1 MGGGEGENG
10 DHLPK
15 KQSLIPLLIPC
26 ILVSPLLVWIAN
38 DLFFQ
43 LSNVDILP
51 YIFLPWILAFLSV
64 LAYLSYVV
72 VTVYATMYA
81 DTRKIRIW
89 ANREIDIDGNGLV
102 SSEEFESFKQRYFT
116 GLEIWGNKLDA
127 MFAERVSDN
136 DGNVLVDEFVD
147 LVKYVFILLE
157 YMGKSP
163 EYMGKSSIPEDSK
176 EWWEE
181 WWEELR
187 EMEQTVLRDN
197 LVMLTRD
204 SPEDIIGNMMLQE
217 MS

>member
-1 MGGGEGENG
+1 MEGGEGENG

-51 YIFLPWILAFLSV
+51 YIFLPWILAFISV

-102 SSEEFESFKQRYFT
+102 SRDEFESFKQRYFT

-157 YMGKSP
+157 YRRKRPSP
-163 EYMGKSSIPEDSK
+163 EESK

-181 WWEELR
+181 IR
-187 EMEQTVLRDN
+187 ETEQAALRDN
-197 LVMLTRD
+197 LVMLIRD

-217 MS
+217 MT

>member
-1 MGGGEGENG
+1 MGGGEGG
-10 DHLPK
+10 DGYHLPK

-26 ILVSPLLVWIAN
+26 ILVSPLLVLIAN
-38 DLFFQ
+38 DIFFQ
-43 LSNVDILP
+43 HSMVAILP
-51 YIFLPWILAFLSV
+51 YIFLPWILAFIPL

-136 DGNVLVDEFVD
+136 DGNVLVNEFVD
-147 LVKYVFILLE
+147 LVKYVFILLDYLKKKE
-157 YMGKSP
+157 
-163 EYMGKSSIPEDSK
+163 GKSSIPEDSK
-176 EWWEE
+176 EWWGES
-181 WWEELR
+181 WEEGSL
-187 EMEQTVLRDN
+187 ETEQSVLRDN

-204 SPEDIIGNMMLQE
+204 SPDDIIGNMMLQE

>member
-1 MGGGEGENG
+1 MEGGEGENG

-51 YIFLPWILAFLSV
+51 YIFLPWILAFIPLLV
-64 LAYLSYVV
+64 YLSYVV
-72 VTVYATMYA
+72 VTVYATILA
-81 DTRKIRIW
+81 DAIKIRIW
-89 ANREIDIDGNGLV
+89 ANREIDIDGNGLI

-127 MFAERVSDN
+127 MFAELVSDN
-136 DGNVLVDEFVD
+136 DGNVLVNEFVD

>member
-1 MGGGEGENG
+1 MGGGEGEHG

-38 DLFFQ
+38 DIFFHH
-43 LSNVDILP
+43 SMVAILP
-51 YIFLPWILAFLSV
+51 YIFLPWILAFISV

-72 VTVYATMYA
+72 VTVYATILA
-81 DTRKIRIW
+81 DARKIRIW
-89 ANREIDIDGNGLV
+89 ANREIDIDGNGLI

-116 GLEIWGNKLDA
+116 GLEIWGSKLDA
-127 MFAERVSDN
+127 MFADRVSDN
-136 DGNVLVDEFVD
+136 DGNVLVNEFVD
-147 LVKYVFILLE
+147 LVKYVFILLDYLKKDE
-157 YMGKSP
+157 
-163 EYMGKSSIPEDSK
+163 GKSSIPEDSK

-181 WWEELR
+181 SWEELK
-187 EMEQTVLRDN
+187 ETEQSVLRDN

-204 SPEDIIGNMMLQE
+204 SPEDIIGNMMLRE

>member
-38 DLFFQ
+38 DIFFHH
-43 LSNVDILP
+43 SMVAILP
-51 YIFLPWILAFLSV
+51 YIFLPWIIAFISV

-72 VTVYATMYA
+72 VTVYATILA
-81 DTRKIRIW
+81 DARKIMIW
-89 ANREIDIDGNGLV
+89 ANREIDIDGNGLI

-116 GLEIWGNKLDA
+116 GLEIWGSKLDA
-127 MFAERVSDN
+127 MFADRVSDN
-136 DGNVLVDEFVD
+136 DGNVLVNEFVD
-147 LVKYVFILLE
+147 LVKYVFILLDYLKKDE
-157 YMGKSP
+157 
-163 EYMGKSSIPEDSK
+163 GKSSIPEGSK

-181 WWEELR
+181 SWEELK
-187 EMEQTVLRDN
+187 ETEQSVLRDN

-204 SPEDIIGNMMLQE
+204 SPEDIIGNMMLRE

>member
-38 DLFFQ
+38 DIFFHH
-43 LSNVDILP
+43 SMVAILP
-51 YIFLPWILAFLSV
+51 YIFLPWILAFISV

-72 VTVYATMYA
+72 VTVYATILA
-81 DTRKIRIW
+81 DARKIRIW
-89 ANREIDIDGNGLV
+89 ANREIDIDGNGLI

-116 GLEIWGNKLDA
+116 GLEIWGSKLDA
-127 MFAERVSDN
+127 MFADRVSDN
-136 DGNVLVDEFVD
+136 DGNVLVNEFVD
-147 LVKYVFILLE
+147 LVKYVFILLDYLKKDE
-157 YMGKSP
+157 
-163 EYMGKSSIPEDSK
+163 GKSSIPEGSK

-181 WWEELR
+181 WWEELK
-187 EMEQTVLRDN
+187 ETEQSVLRDN

-204 SPEDIIGNMMLQE
+204 SPEDIIGNMMLRE

>member
-1 MGGGEGENG
+1 MEGGEGENG

-38 DLFFQ
+38 DIFFQ
-43 LSNVDILP
+43 HSMVAILP
-51 YIFLPWILAFLSV
+51 YIFLPWTLTFISL

-89 ANREIDIDGNGLV
+89 ANREIDIDGNGLI

-127 MFAERVSDN
+127 MFAELVSDN
-136 DGNVLVDEFVD
+136 DGNVLVNEFVD
-147 LVKYVFILLE
+147 LVKYVLILLDYLNKKE
-157 YMGKSP
+157 
-163 EYMGKSSIPEDSK
+163 GKSSIPEDSK
-176 EWWEE
+176 EWWGESWKE
-181 WWEELR
+181 GSLET
-187 EMEQTVLRDN
+187 EQSVLRDN

-204 SPEDIIGNMMLQE
+204 SPDDIFGNMMLQE
-217 MS
+217 MI

>member
-1 MGGGEGENG
+1 MGGGEGGNG
-10 DHLPK
+10 YHLPK

-26 ILVSPLLVWIAN
+26 ILVSPLLVLIAN
-38 DLFFQ
+38 DIFFQ
-43 LSNVDILP
+43 HSMVAILP
-51 YIFLPWILAFLSV
+51 YIFLPWILAFISV

-136 DGNVLVDEFVD
+136 DGNVLVNEFVD
-147 LVKYVFILLE
+147 LVKYVFILLDYLKKKE
-157 YMGKSP
+157 
-163 EYMGKSSIPEDSK
+163 GKSSIPEDSK
-176 EWWEE
+176 EWWGES
-181 WWEELR
+181 WEEGSL
-187 EMEQTVLRDN
+187 ETEQSVLRDN

-204 SPEDIIGNMMLQE
+204 SPDDIIGNMMLQE

>member
-1 MGGGEGENG
+1 M
-10 DHLPK
+10 
-15 KQSLIPLLIPC
+15 
-26 ILVSPLLVWIAN
+26 
-38 DLFFQ
+38 
-43 LSNVDILP
+43 
-51 YIFLPWILAFLSV
+51 
-64 LAYLSYVV
+64 
-72 VTVYATMYA
+72 
-81 DTRKIRIW
+81 
-89 ANREIDIDGNGLV
+89 
-102 SSEEFESFKQRYFT
+102 
-116 GLEIWGNKLDA
+116 
-127 MFAERVSDN
+127 
-136 DGNVLVDEFVD
+136 VDEFVD

>member
-38 DLFFQ
+38 DIFFHH
-43 LSNVDILP
+43 SMVAILP
-51 YIFLPWILAFLSV
+51 YIFLPWILAFISV

-72 VTVYATMYA
+72 VTVYATILA
-81 DTRKIRIW
+81 DARKIRIW
-89 ANREIDIDGNGLV
+89 ANREIDIDGNGLI

-116 GLEIWGNKLDA
+116 GLEIWGSKLDA
-127 MFAERVSDN
+127 MFADRVSDN
-136 DGNVLVDEFVD
+136 DGNVLINEFVD
-147 LVKYVFILLE
+147 LVKYVFILLDYLKKDE
-157 YMGKSP
+157 
-163 EYMGKSSIPEDSK
+163 GKSSIPEDSK

-181 WWEELR
+181 SWEELK
-187 EMEQTVLRDN
+187 ETEQSVLRDN

-204 SPEDIIGNMMLQE
+204 SPEDIIGNMMLRE

>member
-1 MGGGEGENG
+1 MNG

-38 DLFFQ
+38 DIFFHH
-43 LSNVDILP
+43 SMVAILP
-51 YIFLPWILAFLSV
+51 YIFLPWILAFISV

-72 VTVYATMYA
+72 VTVYATILA
-81 DTRKIRIW
+81 DARKIRIW
-89 ANREIDIDGNGLV
+89 ANREIDIDGNGLI

-116 GLEIWGNKLDA
+116 GLEIWGSKLDA
-127 MFAERVSDN
+127 MFADRVSDN
-136 DGNVLVDEFVD
+136 DGNVLVNEFVD
-147 LVKYVFILLE
+147 LVKYVFILLDYLKKDE
-157 YMGKSP
+157 
-163 EYMGKSSIPEDSK
+163 GKSSIPEDSK

-181 WWEELR
+181 SWEELK
-187 EMEQTVLRDN
+187 ETEQSVLRDN

-204 SPEDIIGNMMLQE
+204 SPEDIIGNMMLRE

>member
-1 MGGGEGENG
+1 MEGGEGENG

-38 DLFFQ
+38 DIFFQ
-43 LSNVDILP
+43 HSMVTILP
-51 YIFLPWILAFLSV
+51 YIFLPWILGFSSL

-72 VTVYATMYA
+72 VTVYATILA
-81 DTRKIRIW
+81 DARKIRIW
-89 ANREIDIDGNGLV
+89 ANREIDTDGNGLI

-116 GLEIWGNKLDA
+116 GLEIWGSKLDA
-127 MFAERVSDN
+127 MFADRVSDN
-136 DGNVLVDEFVD
+136 DGNVLVNEFVD
-147 LVKYVFILLE
+147 LVKYVFILLDYLKKKE
-157 YMGKSP
+157 
-163 EYMGKSSIPEDSK
+163 GKSSIPEDS
-176 EWWEE
+176 EE
-181 WWEELR
+181 WWEESWEEGSL
-187 EMEQTVLRDN
+187 ETEQSVLRDN

>member
-1 MGGGEGENG
+1 MEGGGDESG

-51 YIFLPWILAFLSV
+51 YIFLPWILAFISV

-89 ANREIDIDGNGLV
+89 ANREIDIDGNGLI

-127 MFAERVSDN
+127 MFAQRVSDN
-136 DGNVLVDEFVD
+136 DGNVMIDEFVD
-147 LVKYVFILLE
+147 LVKWVFVLLE
-157 YMGKSP
+157 DRRKRPSP
-163 EYMGKSSIPEDSK
+163 EESK

-181 WWEELR
+181 IR
-187 EMEQTVLRDN
+187 ETEQAALRDN
-197 LVMLTRD
+197 LVMLIRD

-217 MS
+217 MT

>member
-1 MGGGEGENG
+1 MEGGGDESG

-26 ILVSPLLVWIAN
+26 ILVSPVLVWIAN
-38 DLFFQ
+38 DIFFHH
-43 LSNVDILP
+43 SMVAILP
-51 YIFLPWILAFLSV
+51 YIFLPWILAFISV

-72 VTVYATMYA
+72 VTVYATILA
-81 DTRKIRIW
+81 DARKIRIW
-89 ANREIDIDGNGLV
+89 ANRQIDIDGNGLI

-116 GLEIWGNKLDA
+116 GLEIWGSKLDA
-127 MFAERVSDN
+127 MFADRVSDN
-136 DGNVLVDEFVD
+136 DGNVLVNEFVD

-157 YMGKSP
+157 YMSKSS
-163 EYMGKSSIPEDSK
+163 EYMDKSSIPEGSK

-187 EMEQTVLRDN
+187 ETEQEVLRDN
-197 LVMLTRD
+197 LVILTRD

>member
-38 DLFFQ
+38 DIFFHH
-43 LSNVDILP
+43 SMVAILP
-51 YIFLPWILAFLSV
+51 YIFLPWILAFISV

-72 VTVYATMYA
+72 VTVYATILA
-81 DTRKIRIW
+81 DARKIRIW
-89 ANREIDIDGNGLV
+89 ANREIDIDGNGLI

-116 GLEIWGNKLDA
+116 GLEIWGSKLDA
-127 MFAERVSDN
+127 MFADRVSDN
-136 DGNVLVDEFVD
+136 DGNVLVNEFVD
-147 LVKYVFILLE
+147 LVKYVFILLDYLKKDE
-157 YMGKSP
+157 
-163 EYMGKSSIPEDSK
+163 GKSSIPEDSK
-176 EWWEE
+176 EWWGES
-181 WWEELR
+181 WEELK
-187 EMEQTVLRDN
+187 ETEQSVLRDN

-204 SPEDIIGNMMLQE
+204 SPEDIIGNMMLRE

>member
-1 MGGGEGENG
+1 MEGGEGENG

-51 YIFLPWILAFLSV
+51 YIFLPWILAFISLF
-64 LAYLSYVV
+64 AYLGYVF
-72 VTVYATMYA
+72 VTTYATMYA

-181 WWEELR
+181 SWEELR
-187 EMEQTVLRDN
+187 ETEQSVLRDN

-217 MS
+217 MT

>member
-38 DLFFQ
+38 DIFFHH
-43 LSNVDILP
+43 SMVAILP
-51 YIFLPWILAFLSV
+51 YIFLPWILAFISV

-72 VTVYATMYA
+72 VTVYATILA
-81 DTRKIRIW
+81 DARKIRIW
-89 ANREIDIDGNGLV
+89 ANREIDIDGNGLI

-116 GLEIWGNKLDA
+116 GLEIWGSKLDA
-127 MFAERVSDN
+127 MFADRVSDN
-136 DGNVLVDEFVD
+136 DGNVLVNEFVD
-147 LVKYVFILLE
+147 LVKYVFILLDYLKKDE
-157 YMGKSP
+157 
-163 EYMGKSSIPEDSK
+163 GKSSIPEDSK
-176 EWWEE
+176 EWWGES
-181 WWEELR
+181 WEELKKT
-187 EMEQTVLRDN
+187 EQSVLRDN

-204 SPEDIIGNMMLQE
+204 SPEDIIGNMMLRE

>member
-1 MGGGEGENG
+1 MELDFASYG

-26 ILVSPLLVWIAN
+26 ILVSPLLVLIAN
-38 DLFFQ
+38 DIFFQ
-43 LSNVDILP
+43 HSMVAILP
-51 YIFLPWILAFLSV
+51 YIFLPWILAFIPL

-72 VTVYATMYA
+72 VTVYATILA
-81 DTRKIRIW
+81 DARKIRIW
-89 ANREIDIDGNGLV
+89 ANREIDIDGNGLI

-136 DGNVLVDEFVD
+136 DGNVLVNEFVD
-147 LVKYVFILLE
+147 LVKYVFILLDYLKKKE
-157 YMGKSP
+157 
-163 EYMGKSSIPEDSK
+163 GKSSIPEDSK
-176 EWWEE
+176 EWWGES
-181 WWEELR
+181 WEEGSL
-187 EMEQTVLRDN
+187 ETEQSVLRDN

-204 SPEDIIGNMMLQE
+204 SPDDIIGNMMLQE

>member
-38 DLFFQ
+38 DIFFHH
-43 LSNVDILP
+43 SMVAILP
-51 YIFLPWILAFLSV
+51 YIFLPWILAFISV

-72 VTVYATMYA
+72 VTVYATILA
-81 DTRKIRIW
+81 DARKIRIW
-89 ANREIDIDGNGLV
+89 ANREIDIDGNGLI

-116 GLEIWGNKLDA
+116 GLEIWGSKLDA
-127 MFAERVSDN
+127 MFADRVSDN
-136 DGNVLVDEFVD
+136 DGNVLINEFVD
-147 LVKYVFILLE
+147 LVKYVFILLDYLKKDE
-157 YMGKSP
+157 
-163 EYMGKSSIPEDSK
+163 GKSSIPEDSK

-181 WWEELR
+181 SWEEVR
-187 EMEQTVLRDN
+187 ETEQSVLRDN

>member
-1 MGGGEGENG
+1 MGGGEGEHG

-38 DLFFQ
+38 DIFFHH
-43 LSNVDILP
+43 SMVAILP
-51 YIFLPWILAFLSV
+51 YIFLPWIIAFISV

-72 VTVYATMYA
+72 VTVYATILA
-81 DTRKIRIW
+81 DARKIRIW
-89 ANREIDIDGNGLV
+89 ANREIDIDGNGLI

-116 GLEIWGNKLDA
+116 GLEIWGSKLDA
-127 MFAERVSDN
+127 MFADRVSDN
-136 DGNVLVDEFVD
+136 DGNVLVNEFVD
-147 LVKYVFILLE
+147 LVKYVFILLDYLKKDE
-157 YMGKSP
+157 
-163 EYMGKSSIPEDSK
+163 GKSSIPEDSK

-181 WWEELR
+181 SWEELK
-187 EMEQTVLRDN
+187 ETEQSVLRDN

-204 SPEDIIGNMMLQE
+204 SPEDIIGNMMLRE

>member
-1 MGGGEGENG
+1 MERGGGENG
-10 DHLPK
+10 DHIPK

-26 ILVSPLLVWIAN
+26 ILVSPVLVWFAN

-43 LSNVDILP
+43 LSIVAILP
-51 YIFLPWILAFLSV
+51 FMFAPIILAFTSLF
-64 LAYLSYVV
+64 AYVGYVFV
-72 VTVYATMYA
+72 TMYA
-81 DTRKIRIW
+81 DTRKVRNW
-89 ANREIDIDGNGLV
+89 ANREIDIDGNGLI
-102 SSEEFESFKQRYFT
+102 SREEFKSFKQRYFT

-136 DGNVLVDEFVD
+136 DGNVLIDEFVD

-157 YMGKSP
+157 YMSKSS
-163 EYMGKSSIPEDSK
+163 EYMDKSSIPEGSK

-187 EMEQTVLRDN
+187 ETEQEVLRDN
-197 LVMLTRD
+197 LVILTRD

>member
-1 MGGGEGENG
+1 MEGGEGENG

-51 YIFLPWILAFLSV
+51 YIFLPWILAFISV

-136 DGNVLVDEFVD
+136 DGNVLVNEFVD

-157 YMGKSP
+157 YRRKRPSP
-163 EYMGKSSIPEDSK
+163 EESK

-181 WWEELR
+181 IR
-187 EMEQTVLRDN
+187 ETEQAALRDN
-197 LVMLTRD
+197 LVMLIRD

-217 MS
+217 MT

>member
-38 DLFFQ
+38 DIFFHH
-43 LSNVDILP
+43 SMVAILP
-51 YIFLPWILAFLSV
+51 YIFLPWILAFISV

-72 VTVYATMYA
+72 VTVYATILA
-81 DTRKIRIW
+81 DARKIRIW
-89 ANREIDIDGNGLV
+89 ANREIDIDGNGLI

-116 GLEIWGNKLDA
+116 GLEIWGSKLDA
-127 MFAERVSDN
+127 MFADRVSDN
-136 DGNVLVDEFVD
+136 DGNVLVNEFVD
-147 LVKYVFILLE
+147 LVKYVFILLDYLKKDE
-157 YMGKSP
+157 
-163 EYMGKSSIPEDSK
+163 GKSSIPEDSK

-181 WWEELR
+181 SWEQLKET
-187 EMEQTVLRDN
+187 EQSVLRDN

-204 SPEDIIGNMMLQE
+204 SPEDIIGNMMLRE

>member
-38 DLFFQ
+38 DIFFHH
-43 LSNVDILP
+43 SMVAILP
-51 YIFLPWILAFLSV
+51 YIFLPWIIAFISV

-72 VTVYATMYA
+72 VTVYATILA
-81 DTRKIRIW
+81 DARKIRIW
-89 ANREIDIDGNGLV
+89 ANREIDIDGNGLI

-116 GLEIWGNKLDA
+116 GLEIWGSKLDA
-127 MFAERVSDN
+127 MFADRVSDN
-136 DGNVLVDEFVD
+136 DGNVLVNEFVD
-147 LVKYVFILLE
+147 LVKYVFILLDYLKKDE
-157 YMGKSP
+157 
-163 EYMGKSSIPEDSK
+163 GKSSIPEDSK

-181 WWEELR
+181 SWEELKKT
-187 EMEQTVLRDN
+187 EQSVLRDN

-204 SPEDIIGNMMLQE
+204 SPEDIIGNMMLRE